1 MLTWIYHHVA
11 GEEHRAIRETH
22 INQASSRSHSIF
34 QLVLEQELPPDDE
47 RMAILREQH
56 GNPLAA
62 GCILRSKLNLV
73 DLAGAC
79 VWGGRSEKRR
89 CHFQVAV

>member
-1 MLTWIYHHVA
+1 MATA
-11 GEEHRAIRETH
+11 GEENRAIRETH
-22 INQASSRSHSIF
+22 MNQASSRSHSIF

-56 GNPLAA
+56 GDPLPA

-79 VWGGRSEKRR
+79 VGWWWNGSTSRDLT
-89 CHFQVAV
+89 

>member
-1 MLTWIYHHVA
+1 MYIHTYATTTHT

-22 INQASSRSHSIF
+22 MNQASSRSHSIF

-47 RMAILREQH
+47 RMAFLREQH
-56 GNPLAA
+56 GDPLPA

-73 DLAGAC
+73 DLAGQCC
-79 VWGGRSEKRR
+79 VSG
-89 CHFQVAV
+89 